1 MESSICSA
9 PHISI
14 PVSNPPSCRKKSF
27 RIAINIPWTAGVL
40 ETKHCKN
47 IDRAIC
53 INLEHD
59 VARGILKFKCKTWE
73 FRATWCSRHP
83 DLFISFL
90 KITSERAKFLFFYK
104 KKKKKSHNL
113 MERANVCCCFFFVVF
128 FCFFFSL
135 QRIWRCQRHMLFSFF
150 FTHKIFIHWQMLYVL
165 CKLFCMHSL
174 NWSLIIKTQSLSLYI
189 LCRFHS
195 LKICAP
201 FWISF
206 FFLSQTNKKYLQ
218 S

>member
-104 KKKKKSHNL
+104 KKKNPIILWS
-113 MERANVCCCFFFVVF
+113 ERMFVVF
-128 FCFFFSL
+128 FFFFLFVCFFSL

-150 FTHKIFIHWQMLYVL
+150 
-165 CKLFCMHSL
+165 SL
-174 NWSLIIKTQSLSLYI
+174 TKYSYI
-189 LCRFHS
+189 DKCYMCYANCFV
-195 LKICAP
+195 CTP
-201 FWISF
+201 
-206 FFLSQTNKKYLQ
+206 
-218 S
+218 